1 MYPSI
6 NICSLQPLSGLSL
19 AHTVVYS
26 NVTCLIFFN
35 FSFYYSVIYAL
46 FSWAFGIAPYGMPSI
61 MEGAL
66 QLFLCQA
73 TVTHCVISIVEG
85 EPPPP
90 RSTPWGAYRPTISC
104 EAVPLHSALVGST
117 RAHSLT
123 VDRSTVVGH
132 ILMDH
137 MCSFMCTSHIDMTV
151 HNPAFLRVR

>member
-1 MYPSI
+1 
-6 NICSLQPLSGLSL
+6 
-19 AHTVVYS
+19 
-26 NVTCLIFFN
+26 
-35 FSFYYSVIYAL
+35 
-46 FSWAFGIAPYGMPSI
+46 MPSI

-73 TVTHCVISIVEG
+73 TVPHCVIPIVEG

-90 RSTPWGAYRPTISC
+90 RSTPWGAYGPAVSC
-104 EAVPLHSALVGST
+104 KAVPLSFSPFGST
-117 RAHSLT
+117 HAHSLT

-132 ILMDH
+132 IPMDH